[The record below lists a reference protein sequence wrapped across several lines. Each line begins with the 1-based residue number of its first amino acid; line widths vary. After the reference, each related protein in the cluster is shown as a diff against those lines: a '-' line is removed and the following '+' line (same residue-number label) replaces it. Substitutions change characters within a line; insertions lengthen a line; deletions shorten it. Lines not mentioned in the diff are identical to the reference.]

1 MYNLMYRTAIQESK
15 ASYFRERSSPSLF
28 MAIIS
33 NCNRFEASFDSTF
46 LNGLQN
52 KVFKTKYISYLH
64 ISFTL
69 KVNKWIR
76 EILKV
81 TKLDRDP
88 SSGTALQALLRL
100 QEKREGIPHQEFE
113 KVMSQCHEV
122 FNIWDDEYDKLQGLM
137 RDNLEKGDEHLNVNV
152 SHKRRQERMQHMVKF
167 RRQHEQRARE
177 DTMVVWLDELQ
188 YQKGV
193 WSKCPACGSK

>member
-1 MYNLMYRTAIQESK
+1 M
-15 ASYFRERSSPSLF
+15 
-28 MAIIS
+28 
-33 NCNRFEASFDSTF
+33 
-46 LNGLQN
+46 
-52 KVFKTKYISYLH
+52 
-64 ISFTL
+64 
-69 KVNKWIR
+69 NKWIR

-100 QEKREGIPHQEFE
+100 QEKREGIHYQEFK

-122 FNIWDDEYDKLQGLM
+122 LNIWDDEYDKLQGLM
-137 RDNLEKGDEHLNVNV
+137 RDNLEKGDTHLKMVWHVNV

-177 DTMVVWLDELQ
+177 ATMVVWLDELQ

-193 WSKCPACGSK
+193 WSKLSRRWEQIDEFKDKPWLSVQHQHRKLRQQIDGLLSQLKNLPDSLRQYAT

>member
-1 MYNLMYRTAIQESK
+1 M
-15 ASYFRERSSPSLF
+15 
-28 MAIIS
+28 
-33 NCNRFEASFDSTF
+33 
-46 LNGLQN
+46 NGLQN

-81 TKLDRDP
+81 TQLDRDP
-88 SSGTALQALLRL
+88 RSGTALQALLRL
-100 QEKREGIPHQEFE
+100 QEKREGMPYQEFE

-137 RDNLEKGDEHLNVNV
+137 RDNLEKGDEHL
-152 SHKRRQERMQHMVKF
+152 KMVW
-167 RRQHEQRARE
+167 H
-177 DTMVVWLDELQ
+177 VILI
-188 YQKGV
+188 
-193 WSKCPACGSK
+193 